1 MRILVVKLNFTSR
14 SLVFMARLLYYICEV
29 KFIVINKT
37 LKLLIAVITVVGYT
51 LMVVNKVNIGYMI
64 IGLLVIVLISFLLVP
79 EIKQIST
86 KYFSL
91 SKKVNEAM
99 VQYKEFK
106 ETVYPILQIELANI
120 SSVGYMDAGPKSNEL
135 VEFLEKIKK
144 IKINDDRINNLIVV
158 AKSQVLL
165 AFKTEL
171 AYYNSK
177 AKGFISTGLKPYYSD
192 DYIDKDSIFVDF
204 KGLENLIDE
213 IEDIKTKGKYQTKLH
228 KLKQFYNENF

>member
-1 MRILVVKLNFTSR
+1 MKDRVLKLVISVILVIG
-14 SLVFMARLLYYICEV
+14 YI
-29 KFIVINKT
+29 
-37 LKLLIAVITVVGYT
+37 
-51 LMVVNKVNIGYMI
+51 LMVVCKVSIGYMI
-64 IGLLVIVLISFLLVP
+64 IGLLVIIFVSFLLVP

-91 SKKVNEAM
+91 SKKVDEAM

>member
-1 MRILVVKLNFTSR
+1 M
-14 SLVFMARLLYYICEV
+14 
-29 KFIVINKT
+29 INKT

-120 SSVGYMDAGPKSNEL
+120 SSVGYMNAGPKSNEL

-177 AKGFISTGLKPYYSD
+177 AKGIY
-192 DYIDKDSIFVDF
+192 
-204 KGLENLIDE
+204 
-213 IEDIKTKGKYQTKLH
+213 
-228 KLKQFYNENF
+228 

>member
-1 MRILVVKLNFTSR
+1 M
-14 SLVFMARLLYYICEV
+14 
-29 KFIVINKT
+29 INKT

-120 SSVGYMDAGPKSNEL
+120 SSVGYMDAGPKSNKL
-135 VEFLEKIKK
+135 VEFLEK

-177 AKGFISTGLKPYYSD
+177 AKGIY
-192 DYIDKDSIFVDF
+192 
-204 KGLENLIDE
+204 
-213 IEDIKTKGKYQTKLH
+213 
-228 KLKQFYNENF
+228 